1 MRILSGFFAISTLLI
16 AAPLSIA
23 NAADMPLKAP
33 SPPPAPVA
41 SWTGFYVG
49 GDIGGAWTS
58 NTGTWTPLPSPA
70 AFGANI
76 NTGGNGGASAIGGF
90 HAGYNYQFAPTWV
103 AGLEGDWSWSA
114 AKGSFRQVW
123 TALPP
128 FPPGPVVGS
137 FTNMSSKLDWVSSLR
152 GRFGYLV
159 TPNTLAYATG
169 GVAWGKFDY
178 AANNFNSATYATSA
192 AFSTTQTGFTVG
204 GGLEWAMT
212 RNWLVRTEYLYY
224 RFNNG
229 PSVVAAAPGFPAFP
243 SGYSWSGTNISVVR
257 AGASYKF

>member
-1 MRILSGFFAISTLLI
+1 MRILSGFFAVSALLI
-16 AAPLSIA
+16 AAPLSMA

-33 SPPPAPVA
+33 PPPSAPA
-41 SWTGFYVG
+41 YTWTGFYIG
-49 GDIGGAWTS
+49 GDVGGAWTS
-58 NTGTWTPLPSPA
+58 DTGTWTPLPAPA

-76 NTGGNGGASAIGGF
+76 ITGGNGGASAIGGF

-114 AKGSFRQVW
+114 AKGSFAQGW
-123 TALPP
+123 TTNPA
-128 FPPGPVVGS
+128 GAPVAGS

-159 TPNTLAYATG
+159 MPNILAYATG

-178 AANNFNSATYATSA
+178 AANNFNGAAYATSA
-192 AFSTTQTGFTVG
+192 ALSSTQTGFTVG

-212 RNWLVRTEYLYY
+212 KNWFVRAEYLYY

-229 PSVVAAAPGFPAFP
+229 PSVVAAAPGFPGFP
-243 SGYSWSGTNISVVR
+243 SGYSWSSTNISVAR
-257 AGASYKF
+257 AGVSYKF